1 MTFFDPNSY
10 KSSMSDAEADD
21 PRSSDELIF
30 QHLGAAV
37 MLCWDELSSETQARI
52 LTQTRDVIGL
62 ARVPRAHD
70 QVMALLRRHRKI

>member
-1 MTFFDPNSY
+1 
-10 KSSMSDAEADD
+10 MSDAQADV

-52 LTQTRDVIGL
+52 LNQTKDIIGL
-62 ARVPRAHD
+62 TLVPRVHD
-70 QVMALLRRHRKI
+70 QVVALLRRRRKI